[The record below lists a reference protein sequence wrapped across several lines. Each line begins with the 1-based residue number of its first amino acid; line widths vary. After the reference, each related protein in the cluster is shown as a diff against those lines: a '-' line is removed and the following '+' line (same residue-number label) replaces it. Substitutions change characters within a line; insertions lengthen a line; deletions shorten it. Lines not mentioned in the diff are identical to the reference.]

1 MIHTDVCGRMS
12 VASFSGCRYSVLFFD
27 EHTWYIAIVPIV
39 RKSDVLKHFKLYLAW
54 IDIMFSCEVKGVQS
68 DHGGEFVALKDYLSL
83 KRIEHT
89 MSPPYSP
96 TLNGMA
102 ERLNRTIVVCA
113 RTMIE
118 HASLPKI
125 FSAEEVVHESRF
137 RNDLFCPRD
146 RSLSSFALM
155 SGRKPDVT
163 CFRFFGRLAW
173 YRVPKVKR
181 TKLDVK
187 SIY

>member
-1 MIHTDVCGRMS
+1 M
-12 VASFSGCRYSVLFFD
+12 
-27 EHTWYIAIVPIV
+27 
-39 RKSDVLKHFKLYLAW
+39 
-54 IDIMFSCEVKGVQS
+54 QS
-68 DHGGEFVALKDYLSL
+68 DHGGEFVALKYCHSL
-83 KRIEHT
+83 NSIEHT

-113 RTMIE
+113 RTVIE

-125 FSAEEVVHESRF
+125 ISAEYVVHEPRF
-137 RNDLFCPRD
+137 WNDLFCPRD
-146 RSLSSFALM
+146 RSLSSFDLM
-155 SGRKPDVT
+155 NGRKPDVT

-173 YRVPKVKR
+173 YHVPKVKR